1 MLKCPKC
8 YQESLDAANVA
19 AEDVN
24 GNITSY
30 IRGINLVASISGNE
44 TYYYTFNAH
53 GDVVGLM
60 NESNQ
65 LAKSYDYDAFGVE
78 KNPSDEDS
86 NPFRYCGEYYDV
98 ETGTYYLR
106 ARYYDPRIGRF
117 TSEDTHWN
125 TSNKIYGDNPQKINE
140 REDALGLKTYSY
152 APQISAV
159 VQIGNLYVYA
169 VGNPVMYVDE
179 DGEMAKLVKAAIHGL
194 IDGVIA
200 AMTSDAENTTDY
212 VIDIAT
218 AFGSGFVS
226 DFNNPILSL
235 IISLGGETL
244 KYVINDE
251 LTFDSFNT
259 ILFDTVASWLLDM
272 KIGEMTE
279 SIFSIFSFYSSDDA
293 LNLVGIDDDFL
304 NLILTVWTEISN
316 SIIGKEVGDESK
328 RG

>member
-1 MLKCPKC
+1 M
-8 YQESLDAANVA
+8 
-19 AEDVN
+19 
-24 GNITSY
+24 
-30 IRGINLVASISGNE
+30 
-44 TYYYTFNAH
+44 
-53 GDVVGLM
+53 
-60 NESNQ
+60 
-65 LAKSYDYDAFGVE
+65 
-78 KNPSDEDS
+78 
-86 NPFRYCGEYYDV
+86 
-98 ETGTYYLR
+98 
-106 ARYYDPRIGRF
+106 
-117 TSEDTHWN
+117 
-125 TSNKIYGDNPQKINE
+125 IYGDNPQKINE
-140 REDALGLKTYSY
+140 REDKLGLKTYSY

-169 VGNPVMYVDE
+169 VGNPVMYADE